1 MGGRPASI
9 LFGIFAVLLV
19 FAGDE
24 ARAGGPS
31 GGVCTGTPTEC
42 SCATITAETD
52 VAKLARVAADGS
64 NTCAAVAA
72 ELLVKL
78 IAPNAD
84 PTPMSSIDLQE

>member
-9 LFGIFAVLLV
+9 LFGVLAVLLAS
-19 FAGDE
+19 AGDE

-31 GGVCTGTPTEC
+31 SGVCTGTPTEC
-42 SCATITAETD
+42 SCATIAVETD
-52 VAKLARVAADGS
+52 VAKLARIADDGS
-64 NTCAAVAA
+64 NICAAVAA

-84 PTPMSSIDLQE
+84 PTPVSSIDLQE